1 MTGVLERSV
10 EADAAAPAALG
21 RRGGDAR
28 LRVDLRLARRQVWRT
43 KGSSA
48 LVLLLVA
55 IPVAAMVTAAVY
67 WQSHIPT
74 RAQQVTLDL
83 GQMASRIEIVGGEDP
98 SRSHAVDNPGEWDV
112 EWDQDGGPRNPELPA
127 PEDPAAVVPAGT
139 ELSAVQQDGTV
150 VARTAEGIARV
161 SATSGDV
168 WNAAFAGRYLILDG
182 VAPTRADEAMATPGM
197 LDRLGTRIGDEVVL
211 PDVGRS
217 FTLTGT
223 IRRADHRAAGSTL
236 YLPAGVD
243 VGGYRVWYAPRW
255 QPTVDEL
262 ASLNVAGLV
271 VYARDL
277 VLDPP
282 AGSRVSTWDFGTQQG
297 WAMFATGSVVAAFCG
312 YLVVLLAGGGVRGG
326 RAPAAAHPRRRRQRR
341 CRTRQRLPDRRA
353 ARDRAGGV
361 RRPRGRSGR
370 DRLGSRRAMAIVD
383 DGAVGTFWGAWG
395 FNVPWLMV
403 GGILLFAVLVGTLAA
418 LAPARAATRGDV
430 LAALRGA
437 RRPVRG
443 PGPAEPWMWL
453 IAAAA
458 GVLVIGAGAVCLG
471 LARFER
477 RPDDATLTAVGGG
490 RGIRRR
496 INAWQG
502 AIIVG
507 IGVVVG
513 TIAGQIPMWG
523 IAQSGTTMRYW
534 EDAPWVWLAALA
546 VGLPVVVTAASW
558 LVPPRRP
565 ELTRRT
571 AIA

>member
-1 MTGVLERSV
+1 M
-10 EADAAAPAALG
+10 A
-21 RRGGDAR
+21 
-28 LRVDLRLARRQVWRT
+28 ARRQQRT
-43 KGSSA
+43 
-48 LVLLLVA
+48 L
-55 IPVAAMVTAAVY
+55 
-67 WQSHIPT
+67 
-74 RAQQVTLDL
+74 
-83 GQMASRIEIVGGEDP
+83 
-98 SRSHAVDNPGEWDV
+98 
-112 EWDQDGGPRNPELPA
+112 
-127 PEDPAAVVPAGT
+127 AVVGSVGAARGSVFRIVV
-139 ELSAVQQDGTV
+139 LQGTV
-150 VARTAEGIARV
+150 
-161 SATSGDV
+161 
-168 WNAAFAGRYLILDG
+168 
-182 VAPTRADEAMATPGM
+182 
-197 LDRLGTRIGDEVVL
+197 LGACGGL
-211 PDVGRS
+211 VG
-217 FTLTGT
+217 
-223 IRRADHRAAGSTL
+223 AAG
-236 YLPAGVD
+236 GI
-243 VGGYRVWYAPRW
+243 
-255 QPTVDEL
+255 
-262 ASLNVAGLV
+262 GL
-271 VYARDL
+271 
-277 VLDPP
+277 
-282 AGSRVSTWDFGTQQG
+282 
-297 WAMFATGSVVAAFCG
+297 
-312 YLVVLLAGGGVRGG
+312 
-326 RAPAAAHPRRRRQRR
+326 AAA
-341 CRTRQRLPDRRA
+341 
-353 ARDRAGGV
+353 
-361 RRPRGRSGR
+361 
-370 DRLGSRRAMAIVD
+370 AMAIVD